1 MANKSISMS
10 KLRHLLQLYVQGR
23 SKKLISE
30 QTGIARNTLKKY
42 IKEFSEAGLS
52 LEALLALSDK
62 ELEDLF
68 VKPEIKPL
76 TKKLETLFSLFPKYE
91 KELKKKGVT
100 RIHVWANYKE
110 EYPDGIGRSQFNHYY
125 SFWKKQVSP
134 TMRMEHKAGDKM
146 YVDFVGDRL
155 QLVDEYTGEIKNVE
169 VFVAILGA
177 SQLTY
182 AEAVMTQQ
190 KEDFI
195 GACENALHFFG
206 GVPSAIVP
214 DNLKAAVTKSSKYEP
229 VINETFADFASHYNT
244 AILPARAFRPRDKAL
259 VENAVRILY
268 NRVYANI
275 KKQSYTSLEFL
286 NTALWKALEK
296 HNNTNFTARA
306 YSRRQQFEEIEKAA
320 LLALPLLRY
329 ELRRQASATVMK
341 NGHIHLSVDR
351 HYYSVPYPYIGKKI
365 TVKYNRTTLE
375 IYHNYE
381 RIAIH
386 SRDKSP
392 YNYTTE
398 PDHMASTHRF
408 VSEWSAERFLSWAE
422 SIDKNVKQYLLE
434 ILHHKKHPEQAYK
447 SCMGILSFEKKVG
460 RERLINACKRGLDFG
475 LYSYKAIEKILHT
488 GLDKE
493 YEKLID
499 EGPMPT
505 HENIRGESYYQ

>member
-1 MANKSISMS
+1 MS
-10 KLRHLLQLYVQGR
+10 KIRHLLQLYIQGR
-23 SKKLISE
+23 SKKLISD

-42 IKEFSEAGLS
+42 IKDFVDSGLTMEV
-52 LEALLALSDK
+52 LNGLSDK
-62 ELEDLF
+62 ELEDIF
-68 VKPEIKPL
+68 IKPDVKPINTRL
-76 TKKLETLFSLFPKYE
+76 ATLFALFPKYE

-100 RIHVWANYKE
+100 RDHLWREYKE
-110 EYPDGIGRSQFNHYY
+110 QHPDGLGRSQFNHHY
-125 SFWKKQVSP
+125 SLWKKQVSP

-155 QLVDEYTGEIKNVE
+155 QLVDEHTGEIKKVE

-182 AEAVMTQQ
+182 VEAVMTQQ

-195 GACENALHFFG
+195 LACENALHYFG

-214 DNLKAAVTKSSKYEP
+214 DNLKAAVAKSNKYEP
-229 VINETFADFASHYNT
+229 IINETFSDFAAHYNT
-244 AILPARAFRPRDKAL
+244 AVLPARAFRPRDKAL

-268 NRVYANI
+268 NRVYASI
-275 KKQSYTSLEFL
+275 KKQTYSSLESL
-286 NTALWKALEK
+286 NFVLWQALEK
-296 HNNTNFTARA
+296 HNNAHFTARS
-306 YSRRQQFEEIEKAA
+306 YSRRQQFEELEKDA
-320 LLALPLLRY
+320 LLSLPVLRY

-351 HYYSVPYPYIGKKI
+351 HYYSVPYQYIGKKT
-365 TVKYNRTTLE
+365 TVKYNRTTIE

-386 SRDKSP
+386 ARDTLP
-392 YNYTTE
+392 YSYTTE

-422 SIDKNVKQYLLE
+422 SIDKDVKQYLLE

-447 SCMGILSFEKKVG
+447 SCMGILNFEKKVG

-475 LYSYKAIEKILHT
+475 MYSYKAIEKILHT

-493 YEKLID
+493 YEKLIE
-499 EGPMPT
+499 EGSMPT

>member
-10 KLRHLLQLYVQGR
+10 KLRHLLQLYIQGR
-23 SKKLISE
+23 SKKLISD

-42 IKEFSEAGLS
+42 IKDFIDSGLTMEV
-52 LEALLALSDK
+52 LNGLSDK

-68 VKPEIKPL
+68 IKPEVKPINKRL
-76 TKKLETLFSLFPKYE
+76 ATLLSLFPKYE

-100 RIHVWANYKE
+100 RDHLWREYKE
-110 EYPDGIGRSQFNHYY
+110 QHSDGLGRSQFNHYY
-125 SFWKKQVSP
+125 SLWKKQVSP

-155 QLVDEYTGEIKNVE
+155 QLVDEHTGEIRNVE

-182 AEAVMTQQ
+182 VEAVMTQQ

-195 GACENALHFFG
+195 LACENALHYFG

-229 VINETFADFASHYNT
+229 IINETFADFASHYNT
-244 AILPARAFRPRDKAL
+244 AVLPARAFRPRDKAL

-268 NRVYANI
+268 NRVYASI
-275 KKQSYTSLEFL
+275 KKQTYSSLEAL
-286 NTALWKALEK
+286 NFTLWQALEK
-296 HNNTNFTARA
+296 HNNTNFTARS
-306 YSRRQQFEEIEKAA
+306 YSRRQQFEEVEKAA
-320 LLALPLLRY
+320 LLSLPLLRY

-351 HYYSVPYPYIGKKI
+351 HYYSVPYQYIGKKT
-365 TVKYNRTTLE
+365 TVKYSRTTLE

-386 SRDKSP
+386 ARDTSP
-392 YNYTTE
+392 YSYTTE

-422 SIDKNVKQYLLE
+422 SIDKDVKQYLLE

-447 SCMGILSFEKKVG
+447 SCIGILNFEKKVG

-475 LYSYKAIEKILHT
+475 MYSYKAVEKILHT

-493 YEKLID
+493 YEKLIE
-499 EGPMPT
+499 EGSMPI